1 MKFEKGDQ
9 VEFLNEVGGGVVVG
23 YEGTLVSVE
32 DEDGFNFSFP
42 ENELVRKVDWQP
54 KHTEPEK
61 DSKRFVQRTDETDG
75 YRMVEARIPFM
86 EVDLHI
92 HMVVDYTRNLS
103 NHEMVMV
110 QLKHF
115 EKTLAEAKR
124 RKLTKVVYI
133 HGIGKG
139 RLRNELRKRLK
150 SLSNCDFEDA
160 DYTRYG
166 QGATQV
172 KLWYN

>member
-1 MKFEKGDQ
+1 MKFEKGDH
-9 VEFLNEVGGGVVVG
+9 VEFLNEVGGGIVVG
-23 YEGTLVSVE
+23 YRDTLVLVE
-32 DEDGFNFSFP
+32 DEDGFVFSFP
-42 ENELVRKVDWQP
+42 ENDLVLKVDWQP
-54 KHTEPEK
+54 VEVSVRMERKKENP
-61 DSKRFVQRTDETDG
+61 SIDETDG
-75 YRMVEARIPFM
+75 YRMVEGRVPFM

-92 HMVVDYTRNLS
+92 HMVADYTRNLS
-103 NHEMVMV
+103 NHDMVMV

-124 RKLTKVVYI
+124 RRLTKVVYI

-139 RLRNELRKRLK
+139 RLRNELRKKLK

-160 DYTRYG
+160 DYSRYG